1 MLSTFSPSN
10 YCSNFYSYYLFNSSI
25 ESTYSFFSSNETI
38 SNFLI
43 TFKVIFGVASLLFL
57 NSSEISEAESEIS
70 SYIDF
75 SFIDFFFYDVSELI
89 WSWRLIFEDHS
100 KLQAVKMV
108 SCTCRHQYTVQR

>member
-1 MLSTFSPSN
+1 MLSKFSPSN
-10 YCSNFYSYYLFNSSI
+10 YCSNFFSYYLFNSSI

-75 SFIDFFFYDVSELI
+75 SFIDFFFCLAVRILWVSDAINDTLKI
-89 WSWRLIFEDHS
+89 ACS
-100 KLQAVKMV
+100 
-108 SCTCRHQYTVQR
+108 